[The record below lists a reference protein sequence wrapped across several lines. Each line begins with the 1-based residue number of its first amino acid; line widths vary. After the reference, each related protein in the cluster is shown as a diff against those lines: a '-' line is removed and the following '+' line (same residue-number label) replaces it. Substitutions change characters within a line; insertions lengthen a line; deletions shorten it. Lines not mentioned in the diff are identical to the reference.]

1 MEIFG
6 GSCGGMNGSRAELVC
21 LLRVGVCLGRL
32 VSQGGQ
38 RTVWGKSEGCMGY
51 YWLISTTFVG
61 EPSPY
66 KLGRRVVQ

>member
-1 MEIFG
+1 MEV
-6 GSCGGMNGSRAELVC
+6 A
-21 LLRVGVCLGRL
+21 LRVSLIVWVEACLGRL
-32 VSQGGQ
+32 VSPGGKG
-38 RTVWGKSEGCMGY
+38 RLLGKSVECMGY